1 MCKIKRLTYEESRA
15 KYFTKL
21 IEAHKKALEMVEK
34 FCPDEKVKQKRCS
47 EQSEII
53 QYINDSQQALKKNEE
68 LKRLLKLAI
77 EDFDTLYDYELV
89 KCSSDFECKYC
100 PFCTRDI
107 NSGLYCCNEWRYKEE
122 AEKLLEGD
130 NK

>member
-1 MCKIKRLTYEESRA
+1 MKMNFKEAFFILQHGSSEGEHKYLESVQVVREYV
-15 KYFTKL
+15 KC
-21 IEAHKKALEMVEK
+21 LE
-34 FCPDEKVKQKRCS
+34 
-47 EQSEII
+47 
-53 QYINDSQQALKKNEE
+53 NKNREF
-68 LKRLLKLAI
+68 KRLLKLAI

>member
-1 MCKIKRLTYEESRA
+1 MEREYIERNAVLEEALTNKAVRGGLADE
-15 KYFTKL
+15 TDIKL
-21 IEAHKKALEMVEK
+21 I
-34 FCPDEKVKQKRCS
+34 
-47 EQSEII
+47 
-53 QYINDSQQALKKNEE
+53 INDVPSADVISVGDYQGLADENRE

-100 PFCTRDI
+100 PFCTRAI
-107 NSGLYCCNEWRYKEE
+107 NDGLYYCNEWRYKEE

>member
-1 MCKIKRLTYEESRA
+1 MCKIKRLKYAESRA
-15 KYFTKL
+15 EYFTKL

-34 FCPDEKVKQKRCS
+34 FCPDEKIKQKRCS

-77 EDFDTLYDYELV
+77 EDFDTLFEETPE
-89 KCSSDFECKYC
+89 CSFNFDCKYC
-100 PFCTRDI
+100 PFGEIDTDGI
-107 NSGLYCCNEWRYKEE
+107 PNCNEWRYKEE

>member
-1 MCKIKRLTYEESRA
+1 MEREYIERNAVLEEALSNKAVRASLADETDIKEIVNDVPSADVVSVREYQELA
-15 KYFTKL
+15 
-21 IEAHKKALEMVEK
+21 
-34 FCPDEKVKQKRCS
+34 S
-47 EQSEII
+47 ENRE
-53 QYINDSQQALKKNEE
+53 LKK
-68 LKRLLKLAI
+68 LLKLAI